1 MKILFYEKYNSNK
14 HIIKV
19 DATNPWLK
27 TQIEPEQAKKEKT
40 NFYVNNRM
48 HYIVGREEIKFLFLE
63 VVSIPLYIS
72 DNQVPEYVYRVSV
85 LVGDNVYMVQL
96 AKNEYSNEKWLGNL
110 GTKDIIMISR
120 AKYQQIINEIIPED
134 TSAIFFDTVGLHK
147 VGNQYYYAGSDCAIT
162 KDGRSDE
169 VIALQVGFNLDYDES
184 IDVREIANKVMQ
196 YNLMCL
202 RIFLPFHCIS
212 VVSILGKFLDE
223 LGQRTGMVLWVDGKV
238 ASGKTE
244 LVVALG
250 NFFRRGNS
258 RSDMISHLHTTK
270 IKYKNLESELIK
282 YQNGIFVLDDVKK
295 EEGSHRKYTV
305 KEITDSV
312 VRSVYTGLVNDIS
325 IHTNAI
331 ITGEYFK
338 EPESTISRL
347 IYLNVGDFVQNE
359 ENSKALECVQRDKNY
374 FNHFMCSFI
383 AWLLKKT
390 DDEAYRME
398 LEDKLVGSREEA
410 KERLGNFQ
418 KELRPRMIEICSLLF
433 FSVEMIQEY
442 LCDVLCEKDKMRIQ
456 PFYEQGKDII
466 VQIVLETWIKGLD
479 YKPILDMAFNNVMR
493 KVKIKDC
500 RYGENYLNAEEGENS
515 YLFAKMRKNS
525 DRLSVNTRVS
535 RKEKLWLLKLN
546 QECAGILINLG
557 KEDILL
563 MNKDIICAEI
573 REEIRAQKDNWHITY
588 YESDYTD
595 EKILTGLLNER
606 RLLAH
611 KRVDNTFDKII
622 NYPKIEYDD
631 ESGEIGISH
640 KKKVQMVRV
649 YIDDEQ
655 KVLRRFDELKKEK
668 LDDWCHARKKIRSN
682 LSEGVEAIEL
692 EKVLNSLNKFLDL
705 R

>member
-305 KEITDSV
+305 KEITDFV

-442 LCDVLCEKDKMRIQ
+442 LCDVLCEN
-456 PFYEQGKDII
+456 G
-466 VQIVLETWIKGLD
+466 
-479 YKPILDMAFNNVMR
+479 
-493 KVKIKDC
+493 
-500 RYGENYLNAEEGENS
+500 
-515 YLFAKMRKNS
+515 
-525 DRLSVNTRVS
+525 
-535 RKEKLWLLKLN
+535 
-546 QECAGILINLG
+546 
-557 KEDILL
+557 
-563 MNKDIICAEI
+563 
-573 REEIRAQKDNWHITY
+573 
-588 YESDYTD
+588 
-595 EKILTGLLNER
+595 
-606 RLLAH
+606 
-611 KRVDNTFDKII
+611 
-622 NYPKIEYDD
+622 
-631 ESGEIGISH
+631 
-640 KKKVQMVRV
+640 
-649 YIDDEQ
+649 
-655 KVLRRFDELKKEK
+655 
-668 LDDWCHARKKIRSN
+668 
-682 LSEGVEAIEL
+682 
-692 EKVLNSLNKFLDL
+692 
-705 R
+705 